1 MDAFSAA
8 LIDSALAA
16 FVCREVSITV
26 ATADAACT
34 PHLARGT
41 GCRVAADHRQL
52 TVLLAAQAS
61 ADVLADV
68 RRNARIAAV
77 FSLPQTHR
85 TVQFK
90 GNDAVITAVE
100 ASDAVLAARYVDR
113 FAAGLE
119 ALGYSGAVMR
129 SVLHADACDL
139 VAVHF
144 TPTFASV
151 QTPGPEA
158 GHVLR
163 S

>member
-1 MDAFSAA
+1 MDAFSAP
-8 LIDSALAA
+8 LIDSAFAD

-26 ATADAACT
+26 ATADDART

-41 GCRVAADHRQL
+41 GCRVADDPRQL
-52 TVLLAAQAS
+52 TVLLAAPAS
-61 ADVLADV
+61 ADVLADI
-68 RRNARIAAV
+68 RRNARIAVV

-90 GNDAVITAVE
+90 GDDAVITATEAGDVE
-100 ASDAVLAARYVDR
+100 LAARYVRR

-119 ALGYSGAVMR
+119 ALGYSGAVIR
-129 SVLHADACDL
+129 SVLQADAGDL

>member
-1 MDAFSAA
+1 MDTSSAQ
-8 LIDSALAA
+8 LIDSALAD
-16 FVCREVSITV
+16 FVRREVSITV
-26 ATADAACT
+26 ATSDNARI

-41 GCRVAADHRQL
+41 GCRVAVDQRQL
-52 TVLLAAQAS
+52 TVLLAAPAS
-61 ADVLADV
+61 ADVLADI
-68 RRNARIAAV
+68 RRNARIAVV

-90 GNDAVITAVE
+90 GKDAVITAVE
-100 ASDAVLAARYVDR
+100 ASDVVLAARYVDR

-119 ALGYSGAVMR
+119 DLGYAGAVIR
-129 SVLHADACDL
+129 SVLHADASDL

-158 GHVLR
+158 GQVLR